1 MARWTQ
7 TEIDKIW
14 EKAEYMGKRNETKG
28 FRKDQCGAWIKYD
41 AYGNRDS
48 KYGWEIDHI
57 TPVSKGGDDKL
68 SNLRPLHWKNNANR
82 QDGRL
87 VSVVTSDG
95 TVNILSETGEEFI
108 P

>member
-1 MARWTQ
+1 MSNWSE
-7 TEIDKIW
+7 EIINIVW
-14 EKAEYMGKRNETKG
+14 SKAEFCSKDCDAKG
-28 FRKDQCGAWIKYD
+28 YRKDQCGAWIKYD
-41 AYGNRDS
+41 KHGIRES

-68 SNLRPLHWKNNANR
+68 SNLRPLHWKNNADR

-87 VSVVTSDG
+87 TKVVTSNG
-95 TVNILSETGEEFI
+95 NKNILIETGEEFN